1 MCGALTMSS
10 FAFSLLLCGHILD
23 NFFCEMPAFF
33 KTACAYNKLM
43 DVTIYTLGVIYL
55 ALPLFFIL
63 VSYGIITQ
71 AVTKIKLGK
80 GWEKVITPVVLN
92 TCGVHLTVVSLFY
105 GSVIYM
111 YLQ

>member
-1 MCGALTMSS
+1 MVDGMCGALTMSS
-10 FAFSLLLCGHILD
+10 FAFSLMLCGHILD
-23 NFFCEMPAFF
+23 NFFCEMPAFL
-33 KTACAYNKLM
+33 KTACAYNKVM

-55 ALPLFFIL
+55 VLPLFFLL

-71 AVTKIKLGK
+71 AVTKIKSGR
-80 GWEKVITPVVLN
+80 GWKKVIN

-105 GSVIYM
+105 GSVIYI